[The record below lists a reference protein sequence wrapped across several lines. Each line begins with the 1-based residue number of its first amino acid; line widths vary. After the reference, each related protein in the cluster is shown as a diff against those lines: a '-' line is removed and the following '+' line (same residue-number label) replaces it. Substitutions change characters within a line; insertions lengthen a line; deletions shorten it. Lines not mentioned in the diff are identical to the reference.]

1 MNLNPIMIVV
11 ALIDKM
17 EIQTKRHLILEVQRF
32 SCCVLKYAPSLT
44 QWNYIKGK
52 VTIFCM
58 IVYTFIQYLLSADF
72 VYLFISLLNLLKMT
86 LIKVKLKSFDT
97 ICIDF

>member
-1 MNLNPIMIVV
+1 MNVNPIMIVV
-11 ALIDKM
+11 ALMDKM
-17 EIQTKRHLILEVQRF
+17 EIQAKRHLILELQRF

-58 IVYTFIQYLLSADF
+58 IFFNIYCIYLHTVF
-72 VYLFISLLNLLKMT
+72 V
-86 LIKVKLKSFDT
+86 
-97 ICIDF
+97 IC